1 MSQRTTRAAFGKL
14 GAETLGKPVASDRVT
29 NDPAERIQGALAGHG
44 PLILKV
50 YVALWVAAVLAS
62 ALFLMRT

>member
-14 GAETLGKPVASDRVT
+14 GAKTLFKPAASNRAT
-29 NDPAERIQGALAGHG
+29 NHAAQRIQGTLACHG

-62 ALFLMRT
+62 ALLMKS